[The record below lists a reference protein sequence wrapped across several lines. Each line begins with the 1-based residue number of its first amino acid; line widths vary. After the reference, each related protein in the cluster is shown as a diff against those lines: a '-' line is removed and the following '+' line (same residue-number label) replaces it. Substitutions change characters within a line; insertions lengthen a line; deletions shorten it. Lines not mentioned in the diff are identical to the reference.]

1 MKSTIGSIVS
11 NNAPTGQCYVQSLEG
26 AGKGEHGYMKYKE
39 NIEASGALFYA
50 C

>member
-26 AGKGEHGYMKYKE
+26 GREGRAWVYEV
-39 NIEASGALFYA
+39 
-50 C
+50 